1 MGFFDKIKQF
11 FGIGTVSA
19 KLNVTPATFKAT
31 DSEIKGTL
39 VITGKSDQDIESV
52 EVKFEEKWS
61 KGKDDDKQEKTFT
74 LGTFKMNQPF
84 SIKKDEV
91 KTIEFA
97 IPFEMVKSD
106 NDKLKEKGGVLG
118 GLGKM
123 GSFLDNEKSDFELV
137 ATVDVKGATFDPND
151 ILSMK
156 KIA

>member
-11 FGIGTVSA
+11 FGIGTVSV
-19 KLNVTPATFKAT
+19 KLNVVPATFKAT
-31 DSEIKGTL
+31 ETELKGTL
-39 VITGKSDQDIESV
+39 VITGKSDQEIESV
-52 EVKFEEKWS
+52 EVEFKENWS

-74 LGTFKMNQPF
+74 LGQFKLNQPF

-91 KTIEFA
+91 KTIEFS
-97 IPFEMVKSD
+97 IHYEMIKSD

-118 GLGKM
+118 GLGKV
-123 GSFLDNEKSDFELV
+123 GSFLDNEKSEYELV